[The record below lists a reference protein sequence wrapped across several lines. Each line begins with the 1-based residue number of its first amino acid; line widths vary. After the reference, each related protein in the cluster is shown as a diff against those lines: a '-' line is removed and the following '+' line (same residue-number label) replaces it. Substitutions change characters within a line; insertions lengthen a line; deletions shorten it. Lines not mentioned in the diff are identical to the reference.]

1 LWRGFFTQI
10 SYVHNLEGGRLS
22 VVFSIFKKNNDRE
35 REKKLTKTKPIVSL
49 LLTFLLVFSNLGL
62 FTASAQSLSKTST
75 PSNQV
80 SSEEVVIDRGETDK
94 LYKQTD
100 RVRVLVEMKAEP
112 AISRAIKEGKK
123 FDELPKGLQKQLHN
137 EAKKSQGSVKSALVR
152 KKLNVDVKEDFT
164 VVTNGFSAEVT
175 YGDIQEIESTEGVK
189 AVYVVNEYERPE
201 ETPEMKFSK
210 EMVTAQK
217 TWDEYNYRG
226 EGMVIGIID
235 TGIDPSHRDMVL
247 SEGVEFKIQKEHAK
261 DLSLPGIWFT
271 DKVPYGYNYM
281 DKSLEILDLG
291 PGASHHGMHVGG
303 TAGANGDEENGG
315 IKGVAPE
322 AQLLALKV
330 FGNDPL
336 IPTTYGDIYVKAMDD
351 AIKLGV
357 DVLNLSLGS
366 TAGFVSPNDPE
377 QQAVKRAQES
387 GVVVAISAGNSAH
400 FGNGHALPRTENP
413 DIGVTGA
420 PSVSYESIGVA
431 SSENQYIEMAA
442 LQFTSASGET
452 GLLPYMSS
460 GSVDPTTLNGS
471 IEVVY
476 AGLGGPDD
484 FEGLDLEGK
493 IALIERGV
501 YPFVE
506 KTLNAQANGA
516 IGSIIFNNAA
526 GYINMASDPA
536 ITIPHL
542 FMARTDGLKLKGF
555 IDASEDSVTVEFK
568 GEKSQALNPEAGKM
582 SDFTSWGLTPNLDF
596 KPEITAPGGN
606 ILSTLQ
612 NNQYGLMSG
621 TSMAAPHV
629 AGGAALILERVD
641 IEFGLEGS
649 ERSML
654 AKYLLMNTA
663 VPKKDIG
670 SINTH
675 PSVGGGQGWAN
686 YYSPRRQ
693 GAGQMDLHAAS
704 STPAYVVNPVDGEAK
719 VALRQVTDSVSFQ
732 LEVVNFSD
740 EVVNYDIKK
749 KLQTDLAGWGEIGY
763 FDNELEAVELINA
776 PFVAKIG
783 GEEVTSVE
791 VPAGDKVTVSFE
803 INLTNAELNWPGG
816 LAKEVFPNGYFA
828 EGFVEFVDP
837 TDVNPPLSVPFVGFN
852 GQWDQ
857 APIIDKP
864 MYDEESFYG
873 FTGLLDANYSFL
885 GFKPGSGYEGAEERL
900 AFSPTTTPVIPI
912 LSFIRNAKEVQ
923 YNILDADGTR
933 LRTILTETNV
943 RKNYFDRGRAPEYRI
958 VADAAWDG
966 KVRNTVVADG
976 LYYYEVKA
984 KIDFEGA
991 QWQSFKFPVYVDTA
1005 APTVEASFDAKT
1017 KTLSWSAEDTGS
1029 GVSHFNVLVN
1039 GVSALEEGAVIPSN
1053 ENNEYSLV
1061 LENLKVGSTIVVEA
1075 VDFAK
1080 NVGATEILGAGD
1092 TTTPNMY
1099 VTHPD
1104 LIGIYNTLEIPIE
1117 GYITDDSAIKTF
1129 TVNGQEVELN
1139 YNEETKRYVFNSSF
1153 TVEADGKY
1161 DIPLYVQDVAG
1172 NEAFLSR
1179 TILVDTTAAEVTVGA
1194 PTRTTE
1200 DAATVT
1206 LNVKDNF
1213 DRIRVLVD
1221 GDEVFNQPFNSPYEM
1236 RAFEKSIN
1244 YDVTLVDGENVFT
1257 VEVYDL
1263 AGNLTE
1269 TTFTIIKGEEEVKPG
1284 KGNGKGKDKEDDK
1297 GNGGNNGN
1305 GKGKGKN

>member
-1 LWRGFFTQI
+1 
-10 SYVHNLEGGRLS
+10 
-22 VVFSIFKKNNDRE
+22 
-35 REKKLTKTKPIVSL
+35 LTKTKPIVSL
-49 LLTFLLVFSNLGL
+49 LLTFLLIFSNLGL
-62 FTASAQSLSKTST
+62 FSVSAQTLTKPEAKNATSLNTDE
-75 PSNQV
+75 V
-80 SSEEVVIDRGETDK
+80 VVIDREETDK

-112 AISRAIKEGKK
+112 AIARAIKEGKK

-137 EAKKSQGSVKSALVR
+137 EAKKSQGAVRSALVR
-152 KKLNVDVKEDFT
+152 KNLQVDVLDNFT
-164 VVTNGFSAEVT
+164 VVTNGFSAIAT
-175 YGDIQEIESTEGVK
+175 YGDIAEIENTDGVK

-201 ETPEMKFSK
+201 GTPEMLYSK
-210 EMVTAQK
+210 EMVKAQK
-217 TWDEYNYRG
+217 TWDEYNYKG
-226 EGMVIGIID
+226 EGLVIGIID
-235 TGIDPSHRDMVL
+235 TGIDPAHRDMVL
-247 SEGVEFKIQKEHAK
+247 SEGVDFKIEKNHLN
-261 DLSLPGIWFT
+261 DLGLPGQWFT

-303 TAGANGDEENGG
+303 TAAANGDEGNGG

-387 GVVVAISAGNSAH
+387 GVVVSISAGNSAH
-400 FGNGHALPRTENP
+400 FGNGWENPWPSTSNP

-431 SSENQYIEMAA
+431 SSENNYINMSA
-442 LQFTSASGET
+442 LEFISDSGEA

-460 GSVDPTTLNGS
+460 GSVDPVTLTG
-471 IEVVY
+471 EYELVY
-476 AGLGGPDD
+476 AGLGGAAD
-484 FEGLDLEGK
+484 FEGLDVEGK
-493 IALIERGV
+493 IALIERGAH
-501 YPFVE
+501 PFVD
-506 KTLNAQANGA
+506 KTLNAQKNGA
-516 IGSIIFNNAA
+516 VASIIFNNAS
-526 GYINMASDPA
+526 GYVNMANDPG
-536 ITIPHL
+536 ITIPHI
-542 FMARTDGLKLKGF
+542 FMARSEGLKLKAL
-555 IDASEDSVTVEFK
+555 IEDNVKVAFNGDETT
-568 GEKSQALNPEAGKM
+568 AANPEAGKM
-582 SDFTSWGLTPNLDF
+582 SNFTSWGLAPNLDF

-612 NNQYGLMSG
+612 GDSYGLMSG

-641 IEFGLEGS
+641 TELALEGAA
-649 ERSML
+649 RSLMV
-654 AKYLLMNTA
+654 KNLLMNTA
-663 VPKKDIG
+663 VPKKDLG
-670 SINTH
+670 FVNSALGLN
-675 PSVGGGQGWAN
+675 N

-693 GAGQMDLHAAS
+693 GAGEMDLHAAS
-704 STPAYVVNPVDGEAK
+704 STPAYVVSPVDGEAK
-719 VALRQVTDSVSFQ
+719 VALRQVTDKVTFE
-732 LEVVNFSD
+732 LDVKNFSD
-740 EVVNYDIKK
+740 AEVSYDIQTT
-749 KLQTDLAGWGEIGY
+749 LQTDLAAYGGLGWNP
-763 FDNELEAVELINA
+763 NELEALAIENA
-776 PFVAKIG
+776 PVKASVGGSLVESITVAANETVKVKFELDLTDAQIFNL
-783 GEEVTSVE
+783 ETF
-791 VPAGDKVTVSFE
+791 AGNSSLKD
-803 INLTNAELNWPGG
+803 I
-816 LAKEVFPNGYFA
+816 FPNGYFA

-837 TDVNPPLSVPFVGFN
+837 ADMNPTLSVPFVGFN
-852 GQWDQ
+852 GEWDK
-857 APIIDKP
+857 APIVDAP
-864 MYDEESFYG
+864 NYDATSFYG
-873 FTGLLDANYSFL
+873 FTGFLDNEYYFL
-885 GFKPGSGYEGAEERL
+885 GFKPGDGYTNNI
-900 AFSPTTTPVIPI
+900 AFSPEVTNAIPI
-912 LSFIRNAKEVQ
+912 LSFLRNAKEVQ
-923 YNILDADGTR
+923 YSILDEDGNK
-933 LRTILTETNV
+933 LRTITSETNV
-943 RKNYFDRGRAPEYRI
+943 RKSYYDRGSANPYRI
-958 VADAAWDG
+958 VTAAAWDG
-966 KVRNTVVADG
+966 KVKNAVVADG

-991 QWQSFKFPVYVDTA
+991 QWQSFKFPVYVDTQG
-1005 APTVEASFDAKT
+1005 PTVEASFDAKT

-1039 GVSALEEGAVIPSN
+1039 GVSALEEGEVIPSN
-1053 ENNEYSLV
+1053 ETNEYSLV
-1061 LENLKVGSTIVVEA
+1061 LENLKAGSTIVVEA

-1080 NVGATEILGAGD
+1080 NVGAIEILGAGD
-1092 TTTPNMY
+1092 TAIPYMY

-1104 LIGIYNTLEIPIE
+1104 LIGIYNTLEVPIE
-1117 GYITDDSAIKTF
+1117 GYITNDSAIKTF
-1129 TVNGQEVELN
+1129 TVNGQEVELT

-1179 TILVDTTAAEVTVGA
+1179 TILVDTTAAEVTVDA

-1221 GDEVFNQPFNSPYEM
+1221 GDEVFNQQFISPYEM

-1257 VEVYDL
+1257 VEVFDL

-1269 TTFTIIKGEEEVKPG
+1269 TTFTIIKGEEEVKAPG
-1284 KGNGKGKDKEDDK
+1284 KGNGKGKDKDTD
-1297 GNGGNNGN
+1297 NGGNNGN